1 MSASPR
7 NRFSAS
13 DPAALVAPRAPSDST
28 ADGGRSPFAAQHGLD
43 RAFRTDREHDDRYT
57 VFAGKRKGG
66 GVHDLQVAVDRFLVG
81 EPLVARRLGV
91 EFRGG
96 GVNAADIG

>member
-7 NRFSAS
+7 NRLSAL
-13 DPAALVAPRAPSDST
+13 DHCGPGCAPCAPPAST
-28 ADGGRSPFAAQHGLD
+28 ADGGRSPFATQHGLD
-43 RAFRTDREHDDRYT
+43 RAFRADRENDDRYT

-66 GVHDLQVAVDRFLVG
+66 GVHHLEAAVDRLLVS

-91 EFRGG
+91 EFRVGA
-96 GVNAADIG
+96 VDAV

>member
-7 NRFSAS
+7 NHLSAS
-13 DPAALVAPRAPSDST
+13 DHCGPDASRAPSAST

-43 RAFRTDREHDDRYT
+43 RALLADREHDDRYT

-66 GVHDLQVAVDRFLVG
+66 GVHHLEAAVDRLLVG

-91 EFRGG
+91 EFRVGA
-96 GVNAADIG
+96 VDAID